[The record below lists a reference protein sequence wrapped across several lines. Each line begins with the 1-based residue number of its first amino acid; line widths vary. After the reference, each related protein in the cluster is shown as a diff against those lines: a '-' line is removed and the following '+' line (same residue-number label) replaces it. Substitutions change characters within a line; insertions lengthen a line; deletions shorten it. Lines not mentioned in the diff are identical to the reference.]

1 VLGCRRTP
9 PVAAPP
15 ATSNTN
21 TSIAVLTSVGFKQL
35 KAEEYANAVEG
46 LGADIVLGLGDVP
59 FGRALGSK
67 RIQKATDR
75 SIDWLKDHVAR
86 RKKNT
91 QEVGFKGQAQLFAPL
106 LPLSCA
112 NQQFYI
118 DCLVEDVRN
127 DISGLGIYSADTLQD
142 LPDELASLPRLDFTE
157 PNTPLEVLRRISNG
171 ADIVTIPFISVITD
185 AGIALDFTFPGPSTT
200 PSELLPLGID
210 FWTASH
216 ATDLGP
222 LREDCTCYACT
233 NHHRAFL
240 QHLLSAKEMLGWVLL
255 QIHNH
260 HVMDEFFA
268 AVRASIAAG
277 TFDADVEMFSRCY
290 ESELPEKTG
299 QGPRYENFDCR
310 ESCRKESF
318 ANTLIE

>member
-1 VLGCRRTP
+1 
-9 PVAAPP
+9 VAAPP

-35 KAEEYANAVEG
+35 KAEEYAEAVEG

-86 RKKNT
+86 RRKNA

-106 LPLSCA
+106 LPLPCA

-118 DCLVEDVRN
+118 DSLVEDVRD
-127 DISGLGIYSADTLQD
+127 DISGLAIYSADTLQD
-142 LPDELASLPRLDFTE
+142 LPDELTSLPRLDFTE

-171 ADIVTIPFISVITD
+171 ADIVTIPFISAITD
-185 AGIALDFTFPGPSTT
+185 AGIALDFMFPGPSEV
-200 PSELLPLGID
+200 PSEPLPLGID

-222 LREDCTCYACT
+222 LREGCTCYACT

-255 QIHNH
+255 QIHNY
-260 HVMDEFFA
+260 HVMDEFFVA
-268 AVRASIAAG
+268 IRASIAAG
-277 TFDADVEMFSRCY
+277 TFEADVEMFSRCY
-290 ESELPEKTG
+290 ESDLPEKTG
-299 QGPRYENFDCR
+299 QGPRYVRCNCTR
-310 ESCRKESF
+310 SCRKVPP
-318 ANTLIE
+318 ANILTE